1 MAYSNAE
8 IVKFLIDNPQLTD
21 AQLAEIMET
30 AGVDVSQVA
39 EATGSKVEDIQGRF
53 ETKADEVYVPPAVE
67 AAAPVTSL
75 LDAPVAAPI
84 DEPPAAPIVETV
96 AAPTA
101 PIAPIAPV
109 AKTGTEQ
116 MVDLLI
122 KNPNLT
128 DAELVKAM
136 ETYKVSPADIAK
148 ATVSDEGKIAAR
160 VAATLPPNQAVLL
173 GDTYVQAVNTV
184 TGSGEDQ
191 QVGGIEKVVTYKA
204 GENKVGGD
212 VKNFSPEGKYE
223 QTTKQQEV
231 NAAKDFGK
239 FLLTAGTMFGL
250 PAGIGEAVGLGTG
263 ATANA
268 VGTGLLSSGSAA
280 IGGADLKDIVKAG
293 VIGGGASL
301 LGSTVSDLLTP
312 TVDASTLTSEQLNDI
327 INEGF
332 ATDLKKAG
340 VTNVSEFTTNVGG
353 NAGTFY
359 DAAGNSVVAPPT
371 VAPPVATP
379 VAPTVSGDNLV
390 ITAPKVVAPP
400 TVPSLSSVIGTIA
413 TPPIE
418 TVKVEDK
425 KIKEEEKKVTL
436 PTTPTVP
443 ELTVTG
449 PRPVAP
455 VTPPV
460 TPFTPS
466 VPLVLPP
473 VVTPPP
479 TTPPKP
485 PEPPPKDK
493 KEVTITDVIKTIAP
507 LVIAPA
513 VVNSLTPTKPSYPI
527 VPIPPEWKPPT
538 TQPATP
544 FQPLTPIDFG
554 NQNLLKGTQWEKFL
568 DPNYGK
574 VPAPTQYAQPSNLSY
589 NDLMGILGS
598 KQGMPP
604 TSSLSINDVI
614 SGIQNQYGQVPSGA
628 VGAKPA

>member
-1 MAYSNAE
+1 MAYSSKE
-8 IVKFLIDNPQLTD
+8 IADFLI
-21 AQLAEIMET
+21 A
-30 AGVDVSQVA
+30 
-39 EATGSKVEDIQGRF
+39 
-53 ETKADEVYVPPAVE
+53 
-67 AAAPVTSL
+67 
-75 LDAPVAAPI
+75 
-84 DEPPAAPIVETV
+84 
-96 AAPTA
+96 
-101 PIAPIAPV
+101 
-109 AKTGTEQ
+109 
-116 MVDLLI
+116 
-122 KNPNLT
+122 NPNLT
-128 DAELVKAM
+128 DSELAGIM
-136 ETYKVSPADIAK
+136 ATAGVSPEDVAVATGSEVGDI
-148 ATVSDEGKIAAR
+148 VAR
-160 VAATLPPNQAVLL
+160 VAATLPPNEAVLL

-191 QVGGIEKVVTYKA
+191 QVGGIENVITYKA
-204 GENKVGGD
+204 DENKAGGGFTQYTPTGELESKG
-212 VKNFSPEGKYE
+212 V
-223 QTTKQQEV
+223 QQEV
-231 NAAKDFGK
+231 DAAKDFGK
-239 FLLTAGTMFGL
+239 FLLTAGTLFGL

-359 DAAGNSVVAPPT
+359 DAAGNPVVAPPT

-390 ITAPKVVAPP
+390 ITAPKAVAPP

-413 TPPIE
+413 TPPIDAG

-485 PEPPPKDK
+485 PEPPPEDK
-493 KEVTITDVIKTIAP
+493 KPPSIGDIIKIVGGIATIGG
-507 LVIAPA
+507 LVNAGT
-513 VVNSLTPTKPSYPI
+513 STPTKPSFPI
-527 VPIPPEWKPPT
+527 VPIPAEWKPPT